1 MNDFGHIE
9 HLCDWKRHYFTHSD
23 EKPHKCSMC
32 PKSFIR
38 ADQLRKHEAK
48 VHSSGTAAT
57 NVKREDLKPE
67 PVQQDHNTN
76 PYFMQF
82 NLSWFLL
89 ILYYSRPSYE
99 KVDFC
104 CVVWCRSAI
113 FSFLANPF
121 CFITRLD
128 VVLLIR
134 RQLSTLKHLTIPM
147 WKFCWRARFAVKRC
161 R

>member
-1 MNDFGHIE
+1 MKARTTPQAAAPIVHSLKYVENFSNPPYVKLIIVCKICNKD
-9 HLCDWKRHYFTHSD
+9 LSASKPSDWKRHYFTHSD

-82 NLSWFLL
+82 NLS
-89 ILYYSRPSYE
+89 
-99 KVDFC
+99 
-104 CVVWCRSAI
+104 
-113 FSFLANPF
+113 
-121 CFITRLD
+121 
-128 VVLLIR
+128 
-134 RQLSTLKHLTIPM
+134 
-147 WKFCWRARFAVKRC
+147 
-161 R
+161 